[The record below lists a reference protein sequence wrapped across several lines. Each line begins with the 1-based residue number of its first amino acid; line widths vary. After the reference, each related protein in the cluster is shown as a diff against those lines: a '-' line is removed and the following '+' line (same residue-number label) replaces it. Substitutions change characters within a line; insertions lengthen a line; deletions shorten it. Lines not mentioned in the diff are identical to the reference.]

1 MVLKEDKSYEQREEK
16 KQEEKKEEKKDEKAI
31 ALSFE
36 ERGGATG
43 ADQYVKDAEKKP
55 IDYVNPVS
63 YTHLRLTSKYY
74 DGHETNI

>member
-1 MVLKEDKSYEQREEK
+1 MGGDAQALY
-16 KQEEKKEEKKDEKAI
+16 EKAI

-55 IDYVNPVS
+55 IDYVNPM
-63 YTHLRLTSKYY
+63 
-74 DGHETNI
+74 DGLILSIAIRR